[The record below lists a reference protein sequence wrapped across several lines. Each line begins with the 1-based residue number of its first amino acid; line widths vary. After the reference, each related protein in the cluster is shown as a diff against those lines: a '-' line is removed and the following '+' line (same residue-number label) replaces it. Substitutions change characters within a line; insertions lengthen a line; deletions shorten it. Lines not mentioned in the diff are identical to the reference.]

1 MKIEVKD
8 EVELGHS
15 RYVGGSTK
23 ISIIYKDNKSLADIN
38 EMLEII
44 DNLDHSMI
52 LYDNEAYKFY
62 SRYYVVN
69 ELSETSFYEDV
80 ATIIFKK
87 LKDLCY
93 GVYNFEVSVELNKV
107 KCSFK
112 YNDID
117 INNIQGMF

>member
-8 EVELGHS
+8 EVELGHCK
-15 RYVGGSTK
+15 YVGGSTK
-23 ISIIYKDNKSLADIN
+23 ITIIYRDNKSLSDIN

-44 DNLDHSMI
+44 DDLDHSMI
-52 LYDNEAYKFY
+52 LYDENAYKFY
-62 SRYYVVN
+62 SRYYAVN
-69 ELSETSFYEDV
+69 EYAKTSFYEDV
-80 ATIIFKK
+80 AAIIFKK
-87 LKDLCY
+87 LKNLCY
-93 GVYNFEVSVELNKV
+93 SVYSFEVSVELNKV

>member
-8 EVELGHS
+8 EVELGHCK
-15 RYVGGSTK
+15 YIGGSTK